1 MGSDNADMAYDS
13 ARPYARALLVLTFS
27 CAVLV
32 LAPKPVAA
40 QGFISPF
47 IGFDYGGDSGCP
59 TAGNCEDKHSNLG
72 VAGGKLGAIAGAE
85 VEFGYARDFF
95 GDTPGVDSSVLTL
108 MTNVIVGPRIGVIR
122 PFVLGGVGLI
132 KSHVE
137 LDAGSLLDSSNNFGW
152 NLGGGVMLMFGDH
165 VGVRGDIRRF
175 RSFQDI
181 SILGFDLS
189 EEKLTF
195 NRASAGLVLAF

>member
-1 MGSDNADMAYDS
+1 M
-13 ARPYARALLVLTFS
+13 RHQTFRLLILALGVCL
-27 CAVLV
+27 
-32 LAPKPVAA
+32 LAPRPAAA

-47 IGFDYGGDSGCP
+47 LGFDYGGDSGCP
-59 TAGNCEDKHSNLG
+59 TASDCEDKHSNLG

-85 VEFGYARDFF
+85 VEFAYARDFF
-95 GDTPGVDSSVLTL
+95 GDTPGVDTSVLTL
-108 MTNVIVGPRIGVIR
+108 MTNVIVGPRIGAIR

-152 NLGGGVMLMFGDH
+152 NIGGGVMLMFGEH

-175 RSFQDI
+175 KSFQEI

-189 EEKLTF
+189 EEKLTY

>member
-1 MGSDNADMAYDS
+1 MPHETSSRRYVHS
-13 ARPYARALLVLTFS
+13 FLVLLFALGV
-27 CAVLV
+27 CAI
-32 LAPKPVAA
+32 APRPAAA

-59 TAGNCEDKHSNLG
+59 TATGCEDKHSNLG
-72 VAGGKLGAIAGAE
+72 VAGGKLGPIGGAE
-85 VEFGYARDFF
+85 VEFAYARDFF
-95 GDTPGVDSSVLTL
+95 GDTPGIDTSVLTL

-137 LDAGSLLDSSNNFGW
+137 LDAGSILDSSNQFGW
-152 NLGGGVMLMFGDH
+152 NIGGGVMLMFGDH

-175 RSFQDI
+175 KSFQDI
-181 SILGFDLS
+181 SILGFNLS
-189 EEKLTF
+189 EEKLTY

>member
-1 MGSDNADMAYDS
+1 MT
-13 ARPYARALLVLTFS
+13 RRTRHALLTALFITALAALTPGP
-27 CAVLV
+27 AR
-32 LAPKPVAA
+32 A

-59 TAGNCEDKHSNLG
+59 TATDCEDKHSNLG

-85 VEFGYARDFF
+85 VEFAYARDFF
-95 GDTPGVDSSVLTL
+95 GDAPGVDSSVLTL

-132 KSHVE
+132 KSEVE
-137 LDAGSLLDSSNNFGW
+137 LTAGSLLDSSNNFGW
-152 NLGGGVMLMFGDH
+152 NIGGGVMLMFGDH
-165 VGVRGDIRRF
+165 VGVRGDIRKF
-175 RSFQDI
+175 KSFQDVGF
-181 SILGFDLS
+181 LGFSLS
-189 EEKLTF
+189 EVKLTY

>member
-1 MGSDNADMAYDS
+1 MFALGIFALSP
-13 ARPYARALLVLTFS
+13 RPA
-27 CAVLV
+27 
-32 LAPKPVAA
+32 AA

-59 TAGNCEDKHSNLG
+59 TASDCEDKHSNLG
-72 VAGGKLGAIAGAE
+72 VSGGKLGAIAGAE
-85 VEFGYARDFF
+85 VEFAYARDFF

-152 NLGGGVMLMFGDH
+152 NIGGGLMLMFGEH

-175 RSFQDI
+175 KSFQDI
-181 SILGFDLS
+181 GVLDFIGLDLS
-189 EEKLTF
+189 EEKLTY